1 MARQL
6 ESSLVMSLIDRV
18 SAPARGIAGA
28 LTGIGGAV
36 RNAQGRTVD
45 FGTRLDAA
53 ITRNNNALAGA
64 RAGLADA
71 VVGYYALTR
80 AIGGP
85 IRAAAAFEDAMADV
99 RKVVDFPTPESL
111 HDFEQ
116 ALFALSQRVPIAV
129 DGLAAM
135 AAAAGQAG
143 IAREQIIPF
152 VEAAAQIGTA
162 FDISA
167 DEAGAA
173 MANLM
178 TALGR
183 DVEGAM
189 RLADA
194 INHLSNNQASAAAG
208 VLDVVRRVGAQATM
222 FGFTAEQTAAF
233 GSAMIAAGAQSD
245 VAATSF
251 RNMGAALTRGVS
263 ATSAQRRALGRLG
276 LDATDVARRMQED
289 AVATTIDV
297 LERIGEL
304 PDELRAAVSTDLF
317 GAEARALGPLLTNLD
332 LLRTSLGLV
341 ANETDYVG
349 SATREFEARN
359 ATFNAALQRFQNL
372 LNQVAVSI
380 GSALLPGLNR
390 LLEILTPLAT
400 GVADFADQ
408 FPNVTAGVIAAT
420 SAVVGLRIAMAA
432 LRYVGLLGRGGVLSL
447 IALGYHGVYERALL
461 AAEGARAYVA
471 VQRSLAASAG
481 ASLTRLEAVGAALRG
496 IGLAVP
502 GVGAMSA
509 ALTAVGGAL
518 AAISAPA
525 WGGIA
530 AAVLAVAAAGLT
542 LWKYWQR
549 VSAFVGGFAARIA
562 EAIEPLTERLRP
574 AFDWLAGAFAPVTRA
589 WGAAADYVRETLS
602 GLWDW
607 LGGLFSQEVLTDE
620 QRAGYEASGR
630 DLADRIINGIT
641 SALARLGEVGASIA
655 NAVLNGARDG
665 WLAVQDWATGRAA
678 AAAAA
683 VSTGIGAMV
692 EAGRQ
697 LVQSLWD
704 GAVERFNA
712 FIEWV
717 TSWPRRIVDAIGS
730 IDLSDAIRL
739 PAFLGGSEPAP
750 APPVTNARLQSMRA
764 EVEAARDE
772 VAALEAQLAGIEGPV
787 DAFDPGSEAW
797 QAATADLEGARAVLA
812 TLERALADAEAQAH
826 ATAGAIGAIGDLS
839 VEPEIR
845 TGSLDRA
852 LDRARELDR
861 LVRGSSGGSA
871 PAPASP
877 DSGRLPGRASGGPVS
892 AGQVYTAAE
901 RGWELLAPTRS
912 GYVHTMSSL
921 TDILAGAGQAQFA
934 RLERLIGQAGRSVS
948 LGGVSVSVP
957 LHLSGVG
964 AADAEAIAQTVLRR
978 IGDEIGAVLSGVAA
992 DPALRS

>member
-1 MARQL
+1 MSRQL
-6 ESSLVMSLIDRV
+6 ESSLIMSLIDRV

-36 RNAQGRTVD
+36 RSAQGRTVD

-53 ITRNNNALAGA
+53 ITRNTNALAGA

-71 VVGYYALTR
+71 AIGYYALSR

-111 HDFEQ
+111 HDFERE
-116 ALFALSQRVPIAV
+116 LFALGQRVPIAV
-129 DGLAAM
+129 DGLAAI

-183 DVEGAM
+183 DVDGAM

-208 VLDVVRRVGAQATM
+208 VLDVVRRVGAQAVM

-251 RNMGAALTRGVS
+251 RNMGAALTRGAS
-263 ATSAQRRALGRLG
+263 ATSAQRRALGQLG
-276 LDATDVARRMQED
+276 LEATDVARRMQED

-297 LERIGEL
+297 LERIGQL
-304 PDELRAAVSTDLF
+304 PDELRASVSTDLF
-317 GAEARALGPLLTNLD
+317 GAEARALGPLLTNID

-341 ANETDYVG
+341 ADETLYVG

-400 GVADFADQ
+400 GVADFADR
-408 FPNVTAGVIAAT
+408 FPNLTAGVIAAT
-420 SAVVGLRIAMAA
+420 SAVVGLRVAMAA

-447 IALGYHGVYERALL
+447 ISLGYHGIYERALM
-461 AAEGARAYVA
+461 AAEGARAYLA
-471 VQRSLAASAG
+471 VQRSLAAAAG
-481 ASLTRLEAVGAALRG
+481 ASLTKFEAFTAVLRG

-502 GVGAMSA
+502 GVSALSGALA
-509 ALTAVGGAL
+509 AVGGAL

-525 WGGIA
+525 WVAIA
-530 AAVLAVAAAGLT
+530 AGVTAVAGAGLA
-542 LWKYWQR
+542 LWKYWDR
-549 VSAFVGGFAARIA
+549 VSAFVGGFASRIA
-562 EAIEPLTERLRP
+562 EAFEPLVERLRP
-574 AFDWLAGAFAPVTRA
+574 VFDWLGAAFAPVVAA
-589 WGAAADYVRETLS
+589 WDAATGAIRSVLS

-607 LGGLFSQEVLTDE
+607 IGNLFSREVLTDE

-641 SALARLGEVGASIA
+641 SALGRLVEVGAQI
-655 NAVLNGARDG
+655 
-665 WLAVQDWATGRAA
+665 
-678 AAAAA
+678 
-683 VSTGIGAMV
+683 
-692 EAGRQ
+692 
-697 LVQSLWD
+697 VQSLWD
-704 GAVERFNA
+704 GAVARFDA

-717 TSWPRRIVDAIGS
+717 TGWPQRIADAIGN
-730 IDLSDAIRL
+730 IDLSG
-739 PAFLGGSEPAP
+739 AFTGALGGGRPALP
-750 APPVTNARLQSMRA
+750 APPSSERLQAMRA
-764 EVEAARDE
+764 DVAAARQD
-772 VAALEAQLAGIEGPV
+772 VAALEAALAGIEGPV

-797 QAATADLEGARAVLA
+797 QAATAELEGARSLLA
-812 TLERALADAEAQAH
+812 ALERDLAEAEAQAR
-826 ATAGAIGAIGDLS
+826 AAADAMGDLGDMS
-839 VEPEIR
+839 VEPEVR
-845 TGSLDRA
+845 TGSIDRA
-852 LDRARELDR
+852 IARVTELERRIAAATAGGATSPATGGGASLPARA
-861 LVRGSSGGSA
+861 A
-871 PAPASP
+871 
-877 DSGRLPGRASGGPVS
+877 GGPVS
-892 AGQVYTAAE
+892 AGQAYLTGE
-901 RGWELLAPTRS
+901 RGHEVITPTRS

-921 TDILAGAGQAQFA
+921 SDVLAGAGAAQFA
-934 RLERLIGQAGRSVS
+934 RLERLVGQAAGRGVS
-948 LGGVSVSVP
+948 LGGVNVSVP
-957 LHLSGVG
+957 LHLTGVS
-964 AADAEAIAQTVLRR
+964 AADAEGIAQTVLRR
-978 IGDEIGAVLSGVAA
+978 IGDEIGTILSGVAA
-992 DPALRS
+992 DPALGS